1 MCMQQIAK
9 LGWRGFFGVYPEA
22 MLIPLMIITL
32 RISISFRPIVRC
44 TAVSSSHSPSGVA
57 FSLVFEF
64 SDLRLNPRVVC
75 CADTA
80 PQPFY
85 LSLTLPSFRPTSP
98 GVLPSPARSH
108 GWCGRGC
115 RRRCRRRAPKL
126 FEDGVLAITHPLPP
140 RASSACA
147 PACRPR
153 CQPASTIGL
162 AYAGALVQAQP

>member
-1 MCMQQIAK
+1 MAC
-9 LGWRGFFGVYPEA
+9 GP
-22 MLIPLMIITL
+22 P
-32 RISISFRPIVRC
+32 RC
-44 TAVSSSHSPSGVA
+44 ATCNGTRSNSPRAASTFTGSRGVA
-57 FSLVFEF
+57 FSLIFEF
-64 SDLRLNPRVVC
+64 GDLRLNPRVVC

-85 LSLTLPSFRPTSP
+85 LSLTLPSFLPTSP

-108 GWCGRGC
+108 GWRGRGC
-115 RRRCRRRAPKL
+115 RRRCRRRTPKL

-147 PACRPR
+147 PAGRPR

-162 AYAGALVQAQP
+162 AYAGLLVQAQPRGTVPREQGVRQAPPSLQ